1 MRNFIRKWKSHD
13 AVVLSGVTIGDG
25 AIIGSR
31 AMVTKNVPPYTIV
44 AGVPAKRIRKRFDDA
59 TAEKLKNLRWWD
71 WDEEKI
77 RHNIPAIQAGD
88 MDTLENS
95 L

>member
-1 MRNFIRKWKSHD
+1 MGDKIYPRTGDRETVYLKDVVTGPNIQAGGDTFHNNFAHD
-13 AVVLSGVTIGDG
+13 PRGTI
-25 AIIGSR
+25 
-31 AMVTKNVPPYTIV
+31 
-44 AGVPAKRIRKRFDDA
+44 
-59 TAEKLKNLRWWD
+59 EKLEDLRWWD
-71 WDEEKI
+71 WEEEKI

>member
-1 MRNFIRKWKSHD
+1 M
-13 AVVLSGVTIGDG
+13 TIGDG

-31 AMVTKNVPPYTIV
+31 VVVTKNVPPYTIA

-77 RHNIPAIQAGD
+77 RHNISAIQAGD